1 MTDPVWVLRET
12 VLSLHEQ
19 LLAQFG
25 GSPGIRDEGLLASA
39 VARPQNL
46 FAYQKPTAF
55 DLAAGYGF
63 GLIKN
68 HAFVDG
74 NKRTA
79 FAVAVLFLELNGYR
93 FEAAEADATVQTL
106 ALAASAIS
114 ESDYA
119 RWLEANSRKA

>member
-1 MTDPVWVLRET
+1 MTAPVWVLRAT

-25 GSPGIRDEGLLASA
+25 GPAGIRDEGLLASA
-39 VARPQNL
+39 PARPQNL
-46 FAYQKPTAF
+46 FTYEKPTAF
-55 DLAAGYGF
+55 DLASSYAF
-63 GLIKN
+63 GLIKD

-74 NKRTA
+74 NKRTG
-79 FAVAVLFLELNGYR
+79 FAVAALFLELNGYR

-114 ESDYA
+114 QSDYA
-119 RWLEANSRKA
+119 RWLETNSRKV